1 MIYLLPFISA
11 FIGWFT
17 NYIAI
22 KMLFHPKEE
31 KIILGIKVQGIFP
44 KRQKQFAEKLGA
56 LVSKELISFKDI
68 ENKIISSDNLN
79 SIMPL
84 IDDKMEIFLSQKLS
98 KEMPVLSMFISNDT
112 VSKIKTVLIKDI
124 EDFLPEVMQKLAKN
138 IEQKLNIEQLVIE
151 KVSNFSSDKLE
162 SILESIMQK
171 EFRFIEVIGAV
182 LGFLIGLLQ
191 LVITQLAS

>member
-1 MIYLLPFISA
+1 MIYILPIISA

-22 KMLFHPKEE
+22 KMLFHPKIE
-31 KIILGIKVQGIFP
+31 KNILGLKFQGIFP
-44 KRQKQFAEKLGA
+44 KRQKQFAEKLGT

-68 ENKIISSDNLN
+68 ESKIISPENLN
-79 SIMPL
+79 TIMPL
-84 IDDKMEIFLSQKLS
+84 IDEKMEIFLSQKLS

-124 EDFLPEVMQKLAKN
+124 EEFLPEVMLKLSKN
-138 IEQKLNIEQLVIE
+138 IEQKLDIEHLVVQ

-162 SILESIMQK
+162 SILQAIMQK
-171 EFRFIEVIGAV
+171 EFRFIEIIGAV
-182 LGFLIGLLQ
+182 LGFLIGILQ
-191 LVITQLAS
+191 LIISQLAT